1 MILVIG
7 ESCVDVF
14 TYGDCRRMCPEAPV
28 PVFNPTKVIENL
40 GMAYNVYKNLN
51 SLQNDCRI
59 LTNENYKRI
68 TKTRFIDDVTNHM
81 FMRLD
86 ENDKTYGSCRIKNI
100 NLSLYDAIVIS
111 DYNKGFL
118 KEEDIQYITENHDLV
133 FLDTKKIL
141 GPWAKNTKYIKINLN
156 EYERTKNMIDDKTY
170 NNLIITMG
178 SSGAKHKDIIYP
190 VNEVEIKDVSGAG
203 DTFLAGLVSKYIK
216 TRCIEASIKFANDCA
231 TSVVQKKGVSV
242 V

>member
-14 TYGDCRRMCPEAPV
+14 TYGDCKRLCPEAPV

-51 SLQNDCRI
+51 SLKNQSRI

-68 TKTRFIDDVTNHM
+68 TKTRFIDKVTNHM

-86 ENDKTYGSCRIKNI
+86 ENDKSYGKCKIKDI

-111 DYNKGFL
+111 DYDKGFL
-118 KEEDIQYITENHDLV
+118 KEKDIEYLANNHKLV
-133 FLDTKKIL
+133 FLDTKKNL
-141 GPWAKNTKYIKINLN
+141 GSWAKNVKYTKINLN
-156 EYERTKNMIDDKTY
+156 EYEKTKHLIDDKMY
-170 NNLIITMG
+170 DNLIITMG
-178 SSGAKHKDIIYP
+178 ADGAKHKNIIYP
-190 VNEVEIKDVSGAG
+190 VEEVEIKDVSGAG
-203 DTFLAGLVSKYIK
+203 DTFLAGLVSQYIK
-216 TRCIEASIKFANDCA
+216 TKCIETSIKFANDCA
-231 TSVVQKKGVSV
+231 TKVVQKKGVSV